1 MKKTSKKI
9 LAMTTLTVLLSFAT
23 VGCGEESM
31 NDATGTDT
39 DTSTVVEPST
49 DNMTEDNNTV
59 GDRGNDGVLGDAAN
73 GVGNAV
79 GDIANGVGDAVGDV
93 ANGIGDA
100 ANDVV
105 NGVENGIDNMANG
118 FNTYDDASEY
128 LIGKFEN
135 QDNTG
140 KYEVRNKKMD
150 LVSYTNGKQGYEFEI
165 HNTMNGT
172 DKTVGTFYVDKDN
185 GKIYQKDKKNN
196 RVTEYRF
203 S

>member
-9 LAMTTLTVLLSFAT
+9 LAMTTLTLLLSFAT

-39 DTSTVVEPST
+39 DTTTVDPST
-49 DNMTEDNNTV
+49 EDMTDETNNV
-59 GDRGNDGVLGDAAN
+59 GDNGNDSMLGDAADS
-73 GVGNAV
+73 VGNAV

-93 ANGIGDA
+93 ANGIGNA
-100 ANDVV
+100 ANDVID
-105 NGVENGIDNMANG
+105 GVENGIDNMANG
-118 FNTYDDASEY
+118 FDTYNDASDY

-135 QDNTG
+135 YDNTG

-165 HNTMNGT
+165 HNTINGN

-196 RVTEYRF
+196 RITEYRF